1 MRRVPLVLVI
11 LAALLAVPQ
20 RAHAQG
26 YFVPNIG
33 YDFGGSAGDCPSILT
48 DCNSK
53 KVSYGVTFGGLVG
66 GIFGFEEDI
75 AFAPDFFGSGGPFGS
90 NSVLTAMTNL
100 VIAIPAGP
108 VRPYVTGGV
117 GLVRTRLDLLTSA
130 TVANLTNNGFG
141 YNFGGGVMVLL
152 PHHLGVRG
160 ELRYIRSASDI
171 AGIALSSNNVNFAR
185 LSVGLVLH

>member
-1 MRRVPLVLVI
+1 MRRLALVLTV
-11 LAALLAVPQ
+11 LVGLLAVPQ
-20 RAHAQG
+20 SARAQG

-33 YDFGGSAGDCPSILT
+33 YDFGGSAGDCPSLLN
-48 DCNSK
+48 DCNNK

-75 AFAPDFFGSGGPFGS
+75 AFAPDFFGSGGSFGT
-90 NSVLTAMTNL
+90 NSVATAMTNL

-117 GLVRTRLDLLTSA
+117 GLVRTRLDLLTSPSL
-130 TVANLTNNGFG
+130 ANLTNNGFG
-141 YNFGGGVMVLL
+141 YDFGGGVMFLF

-160 ELRYIRSASDI
+160 DFRYIRSASDI
-171 AGIALSSNNVNFAR
+171 VGISVNSTNVNFAR
-185 LSVGLVLH
+185 LSIGLVLH